1 MVIMLVLIFFFVN
14 IAKNTDG
21 YKRVPWGSGKH
32 REIKNTIRIS
42 KFNSWFLSGFPV
54 VRHIV
59 ADSHRLT

>member
-42 KFNSWFLSGFPV
+42 KFNSWF
-54 VRHIV
+54 
-59 ADSHRLT
+59 